1 VKIALITNPQANG
14 ERRPFEIGEALMQ
27 TVADSAR
34 KVLQAVWQWLRQ
46 VSGDAAY
53 ENYVRSTSQ
62 RSFPPLSREAFYCES
77 LERKYARINRCC

>member
-1 VKIALITNPQANG
+1 
-14 ERRPFEIGEALMQ
+14 MQ

-34 KVLQAVWQWLRQ
+34 KAWQTAWQWLRQ

-53 ENYVRSTSQ
+53 ENYIRSTSQ
-62 RSFPPLSREAFYCES
+62 QLHRPLSREAFYCES